1 MTNLTDK
8 FDSVLDLLIS
18 QNTAMQESL
27 AGIQATLD
35 AIATAIGAP
44 PPGGATLQD
53 VVDQLQIIDSDLN
66 TFSTDM
72 HNLVT
77 VTNDRLETIAIT
89 AENIYFGQLDTQN
102 IILATACP
110 CDNDLPPL
118 PEPPADFPQPEQGL
132 YCQRIQY
139 MLDQFETELTDLAA
153 AKASGPVSSTIVNEI
168 LGERASVNSV
178 DAPSN
183 ASISGTVSGLN
194 SASGDF
200 LTAFAAL
207 RTDLMFAIFEQ
218 TTTGGAKEA
227 YDTVV
232 TSGEGSFGPL
242 FRNIA
247 YQGWF
252 NALFDSDVVIWPVDS
267 YDDGACQNETEY
279 PNTNVFT
286 SSPGESIALWSP
298 PIDMIAAPPST
309 FDVYLT
315 DQVYGWTL
323 RNDSAY
329 NAQFAAWNSSNTL
342 IINTTITPGNTY
354 TFNTHFDHGYVGRD
368 VSGGQPQFANG
379 DVVLIEPV

>member
-1 MTNLTDK
+1 MTNLTEK
-8 FDSVLDLLIS
+8 FDSVLDLLVS
-18 QNTAMQESL
+18 QNTAMLSTL
-27 AGIQATLD
+27 AGIQGTLD
-35 AIATAIGAP
+35 AIATALGAP

-53 VVDQLQIIDSDLN
+53 VIDQLQINDSNLN
-66 TFSTDM
+66 TFATDM
-72 HNLVT
+72 HNLLT
-77 VTNDRLETIAIT
+77 VTNDRLETIAIS

-110 CDNDLPPL
+110 CDDGLPPL

-139 MLDQFETELTDLAA
+139 MLDQFGTELTDLAA
-153 AKASGPVSSTIVNEI
+153 AKASGPVSSTVVNEL

-178 DAPSN
+178 DAPS
-183 ASISGTVSGLN
+183 SSTISGVVSGLN

-207 RTDLMFAIFEQ
+207 RTDLMFALFEQ
-218 TTTGGAKEA
+218 TTTAGAKEA

-267 YDDGACQNETEY
+267 YDDGACAEEEEY
-279 PNTNVFT
+279 PNTGAYND
-286 SSPGESIALWSP
+286 SPGESVATWSP
-298 PIDMIAAPPST
+298 PIIMSDWFTPRAA
-309 FDVYLT
+309 VYLT
-315 DQVYGWTL
+315 DQVLNWTL

-329 NAQFAAWNSSNTL
+329 EAVFAAWNSSQVL
-342 IINTTITPGNTY
+342 IINTPIAPGGTYVFSTP
-354 TFNTHFDHGYVGRD
+354 FDRGYVGRNTT
-368 VSGGQPQFANG
+368 GGIAPNYAPG
-379 DVVLIEPV
+379 DIVLIEP